1 MRFGKL
7 AAVACVT
14 TVMGLAAASAAL
26 AQYAMVTEP
35 VLADGPLEQVSP
47 HVWVL
52 RGFPNIAFVVGDKA
66 TLAIDTGL
74 GPRNGAT
81 VAKIAA
87 RLSTKGQKLYLT
99 TTHYHPEHAGGQ
111 SAFPK
116 GTTVIRNRAQQVE
129 MDTDGQRM
137 IDFFSNSSPARKE
150 LLAGVVPSKAD
161 VLFDDKHVL
170 DLGGVHAD
178 LYWFGPAHTAGDE
191 IVFVREDATLVPGD
205 VVENR
210 LSPNIN
216 CDACSPKKWIK
227 VLDRIAVL
235 KPQHIVP
242 DHGDLGGGALVAQER
257 AYLVDLQAE
266 ADALKAKG
274 VSADD
279 AGKQIAAA
287 FAVKYPNWFGMQ
299 NLPAI
304 TKKAYADAP

>member
-1 MRFGKL
+1 MRAVKL
-7 AAVACVT
+7 TASVCAAALA
-14 TVMGLAAASAAL
+14 LAAAGTAL

-35 VLADGPLEQVSP
+35 VLPDGPLEQVSP

-52 RGFPNIAFVVGDKA
+52 RGFPNVAFVVGDKA

-81 VAKIAA
+81 VAKAA
-87 RLSTKGQKLYLT
+87 AKLSTKSQKLYLT

-111 SAFPK
+111 SAFPA
-116 GTTVIRNRAQQVE
+116 GTTVIRNRAQQAE
-129 MDTDGQRM
+129 MDTEGQRI
-137 IDFFSNSSPARKE
+137 IDVFRNSSPARRE
-150 LLAGVVPSKAD
+150 LLEGVVPSKSD

-178 LYWFGPAHTAGDE
+178 LYWFGPAHTQGDE
-191 IVFVREDATLVPGD
+191 VVFVREDATLVPGD

-227 VLDRIAVL
+227 VLDKIAPL
-235 KPQHIVP
+235 KPQHVVA

-257 AYLVDLQAE
+257 AFLVDLQAQ

-274 VSADD
+274 VSVDD

-287 FAVKYPNWFGMQ
+287 FAVKYANWFGMQ
-299 NLPAI
+299 NLPASV
-304 TKKAYADAP
+304 KKAYADAP